1 MNTNDKNWFEE
12 FAKLIF
18 QIQKPTITV
27 TPETVKDSR
36 DIKTNLEVICQHQG
50 MFVYVLAV
58 SNKSDA
64 NSSIQLSCKKGKP
77 ITKHCYD
84 VTSDSYLVYGID
96 YLKIGYV
103 PFNYQIRLKDFKS
116 FLIDIPVPER
126 LLKRYIS
133 ESQLADLEEFKL
145 RYKNCSY
152 EFIQILKAY

>member
-1 MNTNDKNWFEE
+1 MNINDKNWFEE
-12 FAKLIF
+12 FTKLIF
-18 QIQKPTITV
+18 QIQKPIVTV

-36 DIKTNLEVICQHQG
+36 DIKTNLEVICQQQG
-50 MFVYVLAV
+50 MFVYVLAI

-64 NSSIQLSCKKGKP
+64 NYSIQLSCKKGKP

-84 VTSDSYLVYGID
+84 VTSDSYLVYGVD

-103 PFNYQIRLKDFKS
+103 PFNYQLRLKDFKS

-133 ESQLADLEEFKL
+133 ESQLADLEGFKL
-145 RYKNCSY
+145 KYKNCSY